1 MYNNNMFSNMFNNMG
16 MTNIVDSTFI
26 SIAHKTIMD
35 MGYNPGDP
43 AGPLL
48 KEIAELYLGISSI
61 KELWGPLWALPITIM
76 ADRIHPSLNFE
87 TRLGAIIDVVGQME
101 GRTSITPNVIS
112 ARRTGQ
118 TYNPMPTNDYQVIDK
133 IKSYISTATRVC
145 KYLDIP
151 SPIEVTLLY
160 KSIGKDVSPIDAED
174 LWRSEPEK
182 YKLSTEIVDG
192 CMDSLFDVLWPNPG
206 YATTYDYESEMARN
220 LSL

>member
-1 MYNNNMFSNMFNNMG
+1 MFNNMG
-16 MTNIVDSTFI
+16 MTNIVDSTFV

-35 MGYNPGDP
+35 MEYNPGDP

-61 KELWGPLWALPITIM
+61 KELWGPLWVLPITIM
-76 ADRIHPSLNFE
+76 ADRIHPSLNLE
-87 TRLGAIIDVVGQME
+87 TRLGAIIGVVGQME

-118 TYNPMPTNDYQVIDK
+118 TYNPIPTSDYQVIDK

-145 KYLDIP
+145 KHLDIP
-151 SPIEVTLLY
+151 SPIEATLLY

-174 LWRSEPEK
+174 LWRSDPEK
-182 YKLSTEIVDG
+182 YKLSPEIVDG
-192 CMDSLFDVLWPNPG
+192 CMDSLFDILWPNPG
-206 YATTYDYESEMARN
+206 HATTYDYESKMARN
-220 LSL
+220 LNL